1 MKKIGKAPNALTSV
15 MICLVAFIGIFNGN
29 VHIAVKIE
37 KYLYPTN
44 MNGMNLREILI
55 FTFIVFALCCF
66 LWKILEILVKTKYL
80 IGTMVV
86 FLFACV
92 FGIILQIAAGARGF
106 VLIPI
111 VLQVLLVLC
120 MVLLK
125 KGRTKAVNK

>member
-1 MKKIGKAPNALTSV
+1 MKKIGKAPNALTSI
-15 MICLVAFIGIFNGN
+15 MICLVTFIGIFDGN
-29 VHIAVKIE
+29 IHIAVKIE
-37 KYLYPTN
+37 NFLYPIN
-44 MNGMNLREILI
+44 MHSMNLREILI
-55 FTFIVFALCCF
+55 FTFIVFALCCA

-111 VLQVLLVLC
+111 VLQVLFVLY
-120 MVLLK
+120 MVLLEK
-125 KGRTKAVNK
+125 KKDRKTQ